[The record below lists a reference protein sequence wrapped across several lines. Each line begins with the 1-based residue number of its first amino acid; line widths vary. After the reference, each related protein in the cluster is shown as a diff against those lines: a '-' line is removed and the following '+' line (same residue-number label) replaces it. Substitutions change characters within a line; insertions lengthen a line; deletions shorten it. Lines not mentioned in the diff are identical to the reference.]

1 MYFLNLSYMML
12 ARRVLAIF
20 DCKYLSRVLTLTLTR
35 ARTRT
40 LTPTLTLTLILTPPL
55 TRYLCQL
62 PEYDELG
69 YISSCKEGHYYLEVC
84 GYP

>member
-1 MYFLNLSYMML
+1 MDSLDRNETAALIQKYGG
-12 ARRVLAIF
+12 RV
-20 DCKYLSRVLTLTLTR
+20 
-35 ARTRT
+35 
-40 LTPTLTLTLILTPPL
+40 TPTLTLTLTLTPTPTPTLTLPL
-55 TRYLCQL
+55 TLPLTLTQL